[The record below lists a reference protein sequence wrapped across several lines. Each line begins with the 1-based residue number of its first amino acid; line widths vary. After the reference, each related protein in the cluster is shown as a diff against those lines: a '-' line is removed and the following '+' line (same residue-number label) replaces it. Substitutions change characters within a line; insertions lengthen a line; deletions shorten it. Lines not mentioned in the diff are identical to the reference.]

1 MEKGTIF
8 WTDMMNNQ
16 EREHMK
22 STVNLNRNTPVI
34 MLTAN
39 ATRGARE
46 EYMKVG
52 VRYSDRT

>member
-1 MEKGTIF
+1 
-8 WTDMMNNQ
+8 
-16 EREHMK
+16 MK
-22 STVNLNRNTPVI
+22 STVNLNRNTSVI

-46 EYMKVG
+46 EYMKAR